1 VSASTDLSERLELIQ
16 ERFQAGLGHLFPYLP
31 LLGVALMVF
40 LLISGVGFALSR
52 IGAIWHRT
60 APN

>member
-16 ERFQAGLGHLFPYLP
+16 ARFQAGLGHLCPYLP

-40 LLISGVGFALSR
+40 LLISGVGFALSW